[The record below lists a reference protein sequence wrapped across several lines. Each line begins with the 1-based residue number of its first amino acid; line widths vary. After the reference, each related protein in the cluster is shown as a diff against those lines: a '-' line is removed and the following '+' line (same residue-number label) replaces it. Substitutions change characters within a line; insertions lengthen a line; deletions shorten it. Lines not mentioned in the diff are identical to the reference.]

1 MPFPQPGQ
9 TTYRPEYCQIVIET
23 GIKGGSKNQMACDV
37 GVTKTTLDNWRK
49 AFPEF
54 DEAMILAFQYAQQ
67 WWEKVGQEHIVEE
80 KDGPKV
86 NAGLYGRSMS
96 ARFPEDWREK
106 STTEIKNPDNE
117 TFKVENSGLV
127 ALYIPDNGRRPDLV
141 KQDDAAE

>member
-1 MPFPQPGQ
+1 
-9 TTYRPEYCQIVIET
+9 
-23 GIKGGSKNQMACDV
+23 MACDV
-37 GVTKTTLDNWRK
+37 GVTKSTLDNWRK